1 MVEGFGQQI
10 QSRSGESR
18 TGEDALGP
26 PEEGAHIEEDIC
38 SRPGE
43 GDVSWERK
51 LATPVPRTHWRT
63 GSHPHHWGRRYGH
76 IKHGRKDLCIQKPKG
91 ARDLFACS
99 SQEEKEFPECQEGQQ
114 GLGLGLTQGEA
125 PGAVSRQVHL
135 SSSPRGLVC
144 PSISYS
150 LQYTYACSL
159 DTVPRKLA
167 LRCSGPVSFVP
178 QDTNYHINSK
188 FTSDQNYKILQYM
201 CDTCGNMTVCD
212 TCGDGNSMSE
222 MSHITPKFLVLLL
235 KMYNRLL

>member
-1 MVEGFGQQI
+1 MTLIWVLPGKCQN
-10 QSRSGESR
+10 
-18 TGEDALGP
+18 TGEGQNWPRMQNLIFLFSLQ
-26 PEEGAHIEEDIC
+26 HIEEDIC

-51 LATPVPRTHWRT
+51 LAAPVPRAHWRT

-125 PGAVSRQVHL
+125 PGGVSRQVHL

-144 PSISYS
+144 PSVSYS

-159 DTVPRKLA
+159 GTVPRKLA

-178 QDTNYHINSK
+178 QDTNIPS
-188 FTSDQNYKILQYM
+188 F
-201 CDTCGNMTVCD
+201 
-212 TCGDGNSMSE
+212 
-222 MSHITPKFLVLLL
+222 
-235 KMYNRLL
+235 